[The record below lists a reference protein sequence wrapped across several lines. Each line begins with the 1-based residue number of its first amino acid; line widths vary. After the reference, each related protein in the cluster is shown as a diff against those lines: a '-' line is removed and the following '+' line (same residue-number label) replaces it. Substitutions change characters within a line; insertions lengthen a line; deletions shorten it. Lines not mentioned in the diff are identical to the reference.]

1 MNVLFYLFTTST
13 ATLPIP
19 MKILALSGSK
29 SEAQMLQ
36 HILQPTLFEQK
47 HQEMYLKDTLEKLS
61 K

>member
-1 MNVLFYLFTTST
+1 
-13 ATLPIP
+13 
-19 MKILALSGSK
+19 MKTLALSGSK